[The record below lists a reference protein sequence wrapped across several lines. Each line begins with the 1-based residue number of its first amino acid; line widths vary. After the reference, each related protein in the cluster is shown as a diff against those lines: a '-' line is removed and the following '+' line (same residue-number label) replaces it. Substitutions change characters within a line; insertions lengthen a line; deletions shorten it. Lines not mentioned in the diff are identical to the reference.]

1 MLGSRP
7 FRIIDADALRV
18 LMEQLLLTAGL
29 PRDSAA
35 ICAEVFLEADLRGY
49 PAQGI
54 HQIRPML
61 LAMRH
66 ERANPTAVPRVVEER
81 DASALVDGDA
91 GPGQPALRLATDIAI
106 RKAKGAGSCSVGV
119 TNSYDVFMLG
129 YYAERVARAGL
140 VGIVMTAGS
149 PLVHPFGG
157 VDRIL
162 GTNPLAIAVPTDGP
176 DPIVVDLA
184 TSALSS
190 GRVLE
195 AFLHGEELPEG
206 AAVGA
211 DGLPTRDSAAAVSG
225 ANSPLGGHKG
235 YGLSLC
241 VALLAG
247 PLVRAKVGRAA
258 IDAEAGGSRGKRG
271 HVLTRR
277 GSLVIAIDP
286 AAFGEPREFCRA
298 VGAYLREIKSSRK
311 APGVDEIRVPGER
324 AAKERARRL
333 RDGVPVYETV
343 WVEVER
349 LALEC
354 GVPLPAGSR
363 T

>member
-1 MLGSRP
+1 VKSRP
-7 FRIIDADALRV
+7 FRIVDANALRA

-29 PRDSAA
+29 SRDSAA
-35 ICAEVFLEADLRGY
+35 VCAEVFLEADLRGY
-49 PAQGI
+49 PTQGI

-66 ERANPTAVPRVVEER
+66 ERAKPAAVPRVVAER
-81 DASALVDGDA
+81 EASALVDGGA
-91 GPGQPALRLATDIAI
+91 GPGQVALRHATDVAI
-106 RKAKGAGSCSVGV
+106 RKARKAGSCSVGV
-119 TNSYDVFMLG
+119 TNAYDVFMLG

-140 VGIVMTAGS
+140 VGIAMTAGS

-157 VDRIL
+157 VDRVL
-162 GTNPLAIAVPTDGP
+162 GTNPLAIAVPTDGS
-176 DPIVVDLA
+176 DPIIVDLA

-195 AFLHGEELPEG
+195 AYMHGETLPEG

-211 DGLPTRDSAAAVSG
+211 DGLPTREPAAAMSG
-225 ANSPLGGHKG
+225 ANAPLGGHKG
-235 YGLSLC
+235 YGLGLC

-247 PLVRAKVGRAA
+247 PLVRARVGRAA
-258 IDAEAGGSRGKRG
+258 IDAEAGGPRGKRG

-286 AAFGEPREFCRA
+286 AAFGEPREFCRE
-298 VGAYLREIKSSRK
+298 VGAYVREIKSSRK
-311 APGVDEIRVPGER
+311 APGVEGIRVPGER
-324 AAKERARRL
+324 AAKEKARRL

-343 WVEVER
+343 WAEVER

-354 GVPLPAGSR
+354 GVPLPDHAR
-363 T
+363 A